1 MGVSNIK
8 REGRY
13 RGSYITVIKT
23 MHDHPSEHAER
34 AEHGRWARLSWCVV
48 LAQLPAVA
56 ALAFNLWASLLALLL
71 DGLGRAAARQA
82 CRRSSVQEQDTKDAK
97 DAKDSKEKDVIQR
110 FYSTGFKNE
119 RNDKGSR
126 DALLPLSLLYLLY
139 TLSSIIIP
147 QHTPN
152 HPLLL

>member
-1 MGVSNIK
+1 MGVSNIQ

-34 AEHGRWARLSWCVV
+34 VEHGRWARLSWCAV

-82 CRRSSVQEQDTKDAK
+82 CRRSSVQEQDAKDAK
-97 DAKDSKEKDVIQR
+97 DAKDPKDA
-110 FYSTGFKNE
+110 K
-119 RNDKGSR
+119 
-126 DALLPLSLLYLLY
+126 DAKDAKD
-139 TLSSIIIP
+139 
-147 QHTPN
+147 
-152 HPLLL
+152 